1 MTQRSS
7 RLLRVAPRTA
17 TPLLSTAVFAATLV
31 ALASVSGC
39 STIENVFGGE
49 KVDYKS
55 QSKKTGPLDVPPDL
69 TQLARD
75 GRYKAQD
82 GSPVTASGTT
92 LASPGTPLAAPGGA
106 SPTLVAPQKI
116 GDIRVERRGTQRW
129 LVVPLTPE
137 QLWPQLKTF
146 WKDRG
151 FTLDVES
158 PEAGILETGWAEN
171 RAKIPEGIMRSVL
184 GKVLDSFYSTGE
196 RDRYRTRLER
206 VGDTTEV
213 YISHRGMMETT
224 PTVRDPVTIW
234 VSRPSDPDLE
244 AEFLTKLMV
253 TLGTKDEQAK
263 QAMANPTETAAKA
276 RAAEAVA
283 VAVASPVAPTAPAKT
298 TPAAPGATTLV
309 VDDSFDRAWRRV
321 GLGLDRSGFTVEDRD
336 RAAGVFYVR
345 YVDPD
350 NLPKEENL
358 FKKFFGT
365 DNAGKAVRYR
375 VIVQPNGDGK
385 SLVSVQTAQGL
396 AESGEVAKRII
407 GMLVN
412 QLK

>member
-1 MTQRSS
+1 
-7 RLLRVAPRTA
+7 
-17 TPLLSTAVFAATLV
+17 
-31 ALASVSGC
+31 
-39 STIENVFGGE
+39 
-49 KVDYKS
+49 
-55 QSKKTGPLDVPPDL
+55 
-69 TQLARD
+69 
-75 GRYKAQD
+75 
-82 GSPVTASGTT
+82 
-92 LASPGTPLAAPGGA
+92 
-106 SPTLVAPQKI
+106 
-116 GDIRVERRGTQRW
+116 
-129 LVVPLTPE
+129 
-137 QLWPQLKTF
+137 
-146 WKDRG
+146 
-151 FTLDVES
+151 
-158 PEAGILETGWAEN
+158 
-171 RAKIPEGIMRSVL
+171 
-184 GKVLDSFYSTGE
+184 VLDSFYSTGE

-253 TLGTKDEQAK
+253 TLGTKDDQAK
-263 QAMANPTETAAKA
+263 QAMANATEAGAKA
-276 RAAEAVA
+276 RAADAVA
-283 VAVASPVAPTAPAKT
+283 TASPVAPTAPAKPAAGAT
-298 TPAAPGATTLV
+298 AAPGATTLV
-309 VDDSFDRAWRRV
+309 VDDAFDRAWRRV

-365 DNAGKAVRYR
+365 DDAGKAVRYR

-385 SLVSVQTAQGL
+385 SLVSVQTAQGV

-407 GMLVN
+407 GMLIN